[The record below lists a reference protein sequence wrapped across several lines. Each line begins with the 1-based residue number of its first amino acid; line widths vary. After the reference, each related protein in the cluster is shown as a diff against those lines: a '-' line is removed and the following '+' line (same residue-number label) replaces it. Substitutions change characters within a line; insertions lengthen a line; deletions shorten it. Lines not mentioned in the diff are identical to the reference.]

1 MKVTSNAKCDKIG
14 VVNHDCSTGGCST
27 TGASAKSKSNL
38 NMNSKIASYPLASDA
53 KTGGQSIMTPQP
65 DINKVLAKDES
76 PVVQIPLAASPS
88 GARRLPG
95 QKMTK
100 GNKLVLAGR
109 YDEAARAFRE
119 ALNMKPDLEEA
130 HIKLAGIYQYQ
141 KLYTEAIEE
150 YKDAIAI
157 NPSNPDNYVSAAS
170 LYAKIGEFDKA
181 AEACEIVIRMAPGT
195 PKAKTA
201 QNLYETFKRQSAP
214 SDNKMILRADN
225 IQSLNFDESSDE
237 VLKLDVDYDKKPVK
251 KVSKS
256 SAARKTSSKATT
268 AKKSVKSSAAEAKT
282 KSKTAAIGKIASA
295 KSDILDE

>member
-1 MKVTSNAKCDKIG
+1 MA
-14 VVNHDCSTGGCST
+14 
-27 TGASAKSKSNL
+27 
-38 NMNSKIASYPLASDA
+38 
-53 KTGGQSIMTPQP
+53 
-65 DINKVLAKDES
+65 E
-76 PVVQIPLAASPS
+76 
-88 GARRLPG
+88 
-95 QKMTK
+95 

-109 YDEAARAFRE
+109 YDEAARTFRE

-141 KLYTEAIEE
+141 KLYSEAIEE

-195 PKAKTA
+195 PRAKTA
-201 QNLYETFKRQSAP
+201 QNLYETFKRQCAP

-225 IQSLNFDESSDE
+225 IQSLNFDEGSDE
-237 VLKLDVDYDKKPVK
+237 GLKLDVNYEKKPVK
-251 KVSKS
+251 TVKKTTAVNKKTTVK
-256 SAARKTSSKATT
+256 AAPAKTSVKTKAAAAEKTQS
-268 AKKSVKSSAAEAKT
+268 KKS
-282 KSKTAAIGKIASA
+282 AIGRIASA